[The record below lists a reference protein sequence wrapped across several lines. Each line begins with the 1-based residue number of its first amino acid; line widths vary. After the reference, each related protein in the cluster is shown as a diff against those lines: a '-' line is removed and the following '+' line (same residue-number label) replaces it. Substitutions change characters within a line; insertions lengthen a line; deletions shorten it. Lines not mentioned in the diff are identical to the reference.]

1 MVLRRFLMTVKTNAR
16 QLHSKNA
23 KAPRLAIE
31 QSEREATAEAAAMEK
46 VSWMAKAHE
55 RVV

>member
-16 QLHSKNA
+16 QLHRKNA

-31 QSEREATAEAAAMEK
+31 QSERVATTEAAAKEK
-46 VSWMAKAHE
+46 AAG
-55 RVV
+55 